1 MTSGGREVDVD
12 VGGLAHLP
20 PHVQWTIET
29 GEVDLVN
36 ILHGILSI
44 IGVLDDEV

>member
-1 MTSGGREVDVD
+1 MTSVDARWTW
-12 VGGLAHLP
+12 GGLAHLP

-36 ILHGILSI
+36 ILHGILAI

>member
-1 MTSGGREVDVD
+1 MQGGRGE
-12 VGGLAHLP
+12 GLAHLP

-36 ILHGILSI
+36 ILHGILAI